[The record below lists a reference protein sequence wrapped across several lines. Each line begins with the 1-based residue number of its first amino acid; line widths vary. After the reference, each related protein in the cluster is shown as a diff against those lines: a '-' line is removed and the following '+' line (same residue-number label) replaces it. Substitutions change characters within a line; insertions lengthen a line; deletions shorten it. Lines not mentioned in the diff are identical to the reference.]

1 MNSCSG
7 ASPAFSIPSVI
18 ILLLVAGASSV
29 VTAEAAIFALV
40 FALLRLIGK
49 LAGGVLA
56 ALVAGAPDQTQLGRQ
71 LLTPGVI
78 GIAFALDAGQAAAL
92 GFGSTSIVTIVA
104 MGWSLERAHRARAG
118 AFGGAGMRRLAA
130 MGAVVATVVLVRQI
144 GGPDVLG
151 TKSAALAFGFA
162 LIASVLTGDLT
173 HRFGLPRLTGY
184 LFFGLACGPA
194 LANLIT
200 AAMARELQVIN
211 GVALA
216 VIGLIAGLE
225 LNLDRLLPRLTA
237 ISRFTLV
244 TVGVMLSSLAALMWA
259 AWPWLPIL
267 PNATGALRI
276 GAAFTVAAV
285 VATSSPIVVISVIA
299 DSRARG
305 RLAELTLATTVL
317 ANLLLVAVF
326 AVALEGVR
334 WSSGAAEPGLRVV
347 AVAVWA
353 VTGSLAFG
361 ALVGAIFAL
370 YMREIGRELTI
381 VLLAACAVLGVV
393 SRALA
398 LEPIL
403 ASIAAGFVVTNAARP
418 QGDALR
424 VAIARGSLPV
434 LVVFFAAAGAS
445 IDVGALAAG
454 GMLAI
459 GLVLV
464 RLGLLRLGTQLG
476 ARVAGL
482 DGTLRDAA
490 WTGFISQAGISL
502 GLAAAAASEFPDW
515 GTRLQTLTVAIVAVH
530 ELVGPIAFKAA
541 LSRLGEIGPAVRRS
555 LIVVS
560 NREPYSHTYREDGRS
575 TVRRRRAVSP
585 WPSTRSCASAAAC
598 GSRTAAATPIAPS
611 STRTITCAVPP
622 DRPIY
627 TLRRVWLT
635 HRRSRALLR
644 RVLER
649 ARCGRCATSSTCA
662 RASAPTTGSA
672 IAR

>member
-1 MNSCSG
+1 
-7 ASPAFSIPSVI
+7 
-18 ILLLVAGASSV
+18 
-29 VTAEAAIFALV
+29 
-40 FALLRLIGK
+40 
-49 LAGGVLA
+49 
-56 ALVAGAPDQTQLGRQ
+56 
-71 LLTPGVI
+71 
-78 GIAFALDAGQAAAL
+78 
-92 GFGSTSIVTIVA
+92 
-104 MGWSLERAHRARAG
+104 
-118 AFGGAGMRRLAA
+118 MRRLAA

-162 LIASVLTGDLT
+162 LIASVLTGDLA

-225 LNLDRLLPRLTA
+225 LNFDRLLPRLGA

-244 TVGVMLSSLAALMWA
+244 TVGVVLSSLAVLVWA

-267 PNATGALRI
+267 PGATGALRL

-326 AVALEGVR
+326 AVAVEGVR

-370 YMREIGRELTI
+370 YMLGDRTRADHRAARRVRGAGRGVARPGTRADPGVHRRRLRGDQRG
-381 VLLAACAVLGVV
+381 AATGRCPA
-393 SRALA
+393 RRHR
-398 LEPIL
+398 PRL
-403 ASIAAGFVVTNAARP
+403 ASGAGGVLRRRWRVDRRRRTRRGRRARHRPGARP
-418 QGDALR
+418 LR
-424 VAIARGSLPV
+424 A
-434 LVVFFAAAGAS
+434 AAAGHAS
-445 IDVGALAAG
+445 RRQGRRTGRPAARGGVDGIHLAGRHLTGSCRRG
-454 GMLAI
+454 G
-459 GLVLV
+459 V
-464 RLGLLRLGTQLG
+464 RL
-476 ARVAGL
+476 
-482 DGTLRDAA
+482 
-490 WTGFISQAGISL
+490 
-502 GLAAAAASEFPDW
+502 PDW

-530 ELVGPIAFKAA
+530 EIVGPIAFKAA
-541 LSRLGEIGPAVRRS
+541 LLRLGEIGPAVRRS

-560 NREPYSHTYREDGRS
+560 NREPYTHTF
-575 TVRRRRAVSP
+575 VRTAASSVRQRQEASP
-585 WPSTRSCASAAAC
+585 SPSTRSCASAAAR
-598 GSRTAAATPIAPS
+598 GSRTAAATLIAPS
-611 STRTITCAVPP
+611 SMSTITSQVPP
-622 DRPIY
+622 DRRY
-627 TLRRVWLT
+627 TLRRLWIDEDEFARYYGGFANEGLWPLCHVVDVRPAFRAEDWASYQRVNAQFAAAIDEELRDP
-635 HRRSRALLR
+635 RRGVHPGLPHGARCPRLR
-644 RVLER
+644 RR
-649 ARCGRCATSSTCA
+649 RPDARTALFWHIPWPSPGPVARLPVAQEMVQGSWPTTSSPSRWSATVATS
-662 RASAPTTGSA
+662 
-672 IAR
+672 

>member
-1 MNSCSG
+1 
-7 ASPAFSIPSVI
+7 
-18 ILLLVAGASSV
+18 
-29 VTAEAAIFALV
+29 
-40 FALLRLIGK
+40 
-49 LAGGVLA
+49 
-56 ALVAGAPDQTQLGRQ
+56 
-71 LLTPGVI
+71 
-78 GIAFALDAGQAAAL
+78 
-92 GFGSTSIVTIVA
+92 
-104 MGWSLERAHRARAG
+104 
-118 AFGGAGMRRLAA
+118 
-130 MGAVVATVVLVRQI
+130 
-144 GGPDVLG
+144 
-151 TKSAALAFGFA
+151 
-162 LIASVLTGDLT
+162 
-173 HRFGLPRLTGY
+173 
-184 LFFGLACGPA
+184 
-194 LANLIT
+194 
-200 AAMARELQVIN
+200 
-211 GVALA
+211 
-216 VIGLIAGLE
+216 
-225 LNLDRLLPRLTA
+225 
-237 ISRFTLV
+237 
-244 TVGVMLSSLAALMWA
+244 MLSSLAALVWA

-267 PNATGALRI
+267 PDATGALRL

-317 ANLLLVAVF
+317 SNLLLVAVF
-326 AVALEGVR
+326 AVAVEGVR

-445 IDVGALAAG
+445 IDVGALAEG
-454 GMLAI
+454 GALAI

-464 RLGLLRLGTQLG
+464 RFGLLRLGTHLG

-482 DGTLRDAA
+482 DDPLREAA

-530 ELVGPIAFKAA
+530 EIVGPIAFKAA

-560 NREPYSHTYREDGRS
+560 NREPYTHTYREDGSIHCPPAAGGVAVALDALMRERGGTS
-575 TVRRRRAVSP
+575 IAHGSGSADRAVVD
-585 WPSTRSCASAAAC
+585 AHDHVQ
-598 GSRTAAATPIAPS
+598 
-611 STRTITCAVPP
+611 VPP
-622 DRPIY
+622 DQPIY
-627 TLRRVWLT
+627 TLRRQSD
-635 HRRSRALLR
+635 RR
-644 RVLER
+644 
-649 ARCGRCATSSTCA
+649 
-662 RASAPTTGSA
+662 
-672 IAR
+672 